1 MKYYNCKKV
10 GGKIQKQVVS
20 SINYIKETFIFLFF
34 SFQRNVWKEIHVK
47 WKRIMNN
54 RIKIYNWRTLYSK
67 FDPFIMCD
75 WQFMSWSRTK
85 IPFSCQVFKSPK
97 SFEHESTVTT
107 TGLELDL
114 YRRRSLKVQSQSVN
128 ETIGQMMLY
137 NKLKASVTSGSLVC
151 GELFYASESPLEPER
166 RRLYVLLYLRSASAI
181 SHMTFAIG
189 QQKKT
194 KVE

>member
-20 SINYIKETFIFLFF
+20 SINYIKETFIILFF
-34 SFQRNVWKEIHVK
+34 SFQQNVWKEIHVK

-137 NKLKASVTSGSLVC
+137 L
-151 GELFYASESPLEPER
+151 
-166 RRLYVLLYLRSASAI
+166 
-181 SHMTFAIG
+181 
-189 QQKKT
+189 Q
-194 KVE
+194 

>member
-1 MKYYNCKKV
+1 
-10 GGKIQKQVVS
+10 
-20 SINYIKETFIFLFF
+20 
-34 SFQRNVWKEIHVK
+34 
-47 WKRIMNN
+47 
-54 RIKIYNWRTLYSK
+54 
-67 FDPFIMCD
+67 MCD

-114 YRRRSLKVQSQSVN
+114 QRRRSLKVQSQSVN

-166 RRLYVLLYLRSASAI
+166 RRLYVLLYWRSASAI

-194 KVE
+194 KVEQNCFVITCFLHDLEKLRGKSFVEISLITD

>member
-1 MKYYNCKKV
+1 
-10 GGKIQKQVVS
+10 
-20 SINYIKETFIFLFF
+20 
-34 SFQRNVWKEIHVK
+34 
-47 WKRIMNN
+47 
-54 RIKIYNWRTLYSK
+54 
-67 FDPFIMCD
+67 MCD

-107 TGLELDL
+107 ILVWNST
-114 YRRRSLKVQSQSVN
+114 RRSLKVQSRSVN

-166 RRLYVLLYLRSASAI
+166 RRLYVLLYWRSASAI

-189 QQKKT
+189 QQKK
-194 KVE
+194 KPRLNRIVL

>member
-1 MKYYNCKKV
+1 
-10 GGKIQKQVVS
+10 
-20 SINYIKETFIFLFF
+20 
-34 SFQRNVWKEIHVK
+34 
-47 WKRIMNN
+47 
-54 RIKIYNWRTLYSK
+54 
-67 FDPFIMCD
+67 MCD

-166 RRLYVLLYLRSASAI
+166 RRLYVLLYWRSASAI

-189 QQKKT
+189 QQKK
-194 KVE
+194 KPRLNRIVL

>member
-1 MKYYNCKKV
+1 MTYLRV
-10 GGKIQKQVVS
+10 
-20 SINYIKETFIFLFF
+20 E
-34 SFQRNVWKEIHVK
+34 
-47 WKRIMNN
+47 
-54 RIKIYNWRTLYSK
+54 
-67 FDPFIMCD
+67 P
-75 WQFMSWSRTK
+75 SWSRTK
-85 IPFSCQVFKSPK
+85 IPFSCQDFFKSPK

-166 RRLYVLLYLRSASAI
+166 RRLYVLLLYWRSASAI

-189 QQKKT
+189 QQKKKT

>member
-1 MKYYNCKKV
+1 
-10 GGKIQKQVVS
+10 
-20 SINYIKETFIFLFF
+20 
-34 SFQRNVWKEIHVK
+34 
-47 WKRIMNN
+47 
-54 RIKIYNWRTLYSK
+54 
-67 FDPFIMCD
+67 MCD

-166 RRLYVLLYLRSASAI
+166 RRLTIRTIILAVRIRNFTHDFCDWTAEKKPRLNRIVL
-181 SHMTFAIG
+181 
-189 QQKKT
+189 
-194 KVE
+194 

>member
-1 MKYYNCKKV
+1 MEKNHEQPYQNLYC
-10 GGKIQKQVVS
+10 
-20 SINYIKETFIFLFF
+20 
-34 SFQRNVWKEIHVK
+34 
-47 WKRIMNN
+47 
-54 RIKIYNWRTLYSK
+54 WRTLYSK

-85 IPFSCQVFKSPK
+85 IPFSCQDFFKSPK

-166 RRLYVLLYLRSASAI
+166 RRLYVLLYWRSASAI

-189 QQKKT
+189 QQKKNQGWIELFCNYLFFLHDLEKLRGKSLVDISLIT
-194 KVE
+194 D

>member
-1 MKYYNCKKV
+1 M
-10 GGKIQKQVVS
+10 
-20 SINYIKETFIFLFF
+20 KETFIFLFF

-166 RRLYVLLYLRSASAI
+166 RRLHVLLY
-181 SHMTFAIG
+181 
-189 QQKKT
+189 
-194 KVE
+194 